1 MDVIYTISGGAWF
14 RDSLN
19 AVAAF
24 MQSDTGRS
32 LMTVGTVLSV
42 VTCAVAW
49 IRTHDMLTLVKW
61 AMILTIVHVLVGV
74 TRPVQI
80 IDATSPHEVY
90 QVDNVP
96 VGLVLPATVITT
108 VGHGLVAGYE
118 LFMHQPDAL
127 SYNETGML
135 FGATLIGNSTDY
147 ESVSAEQSDLF
158 ADYVQNCVVGDML
171 LNKKYSM
178 NDLMNIADPYTLI
191 FSKPSPLRGMF
202 NEAGNFMTCQEAAVL
217 LQKMMNTDAS
227 VGGTTWTYYVR
238 KYLGNKPERAALYS
252 QLMGDSY
259 QYFYGAGKSASEIMR
274 HNVTLNALRHGF
286 AGYAAR
292 NGDTASLVNL
302 SAESSFAKMRMAQA
316 TSASI
321 ATRTLPVMQTVL
333 TGVLIG
339 LFPLLLVI
347 AMISTLSFEVMKG
360 YVFTFA
366 YLQSWP
372 VLFAILNNAM
382 NSNLQEK
389 TSGIAVT
396 LSNLS
401 ERQQMFSDVG
411 TTAGWLALSIPFL
424 SFYLVKGLGNGVSQ
438 AGSYL
443 GSALQS
449 SSSQS
454 ASQTV
459 DGNWSFNNMQTDNVQ
474 GGKWDTNSSHANG
487 QITNQTDTGATVT
500 QTAGGSTVYNTTG
513 AMSKLP
519 MDINFGK
526 AESSAAQRSARESL
540 AESQSHL
547 SGYNHSVNSSFNQA
561 NQFSQQ
567 YGNSSTMSSGADNMQ
582 SMSDTIAANKMVS
595 AAKSYAQKN
604 NMSFADAW
612 SEMDSKTRQLQ
623 ISGGARGS
631 VGFDSNKQ
639 FAGKIAG
646 FATGVSAKGDLH
658 AGVEVTAASGS
669 QDSMSKTGTSGKDF
683 SADKNS
689 QELNDF
695 REGRDVLT
703 SHRTSQSGSHAD
715 NTANSKLEQ
724 LSATLAEAD
733 SQYQQYTDSMTRSHE
748 YSQIASQSETMSAQT
763 QSNYA
768 QEFVGYVQAQAPE
781 RAEAILTNTASPEI
795 RADRE
800 QLAEQFMMDKV
811 HSRVEGHFEGNR
823 SSLSEGMPTVQN
835 TVAPATGNAYQRGEA
850 DIANRTS
857 NAAVRTDS
865 ADRASAMIDDNSK
878 VISSER
884 LEINTVKDGINN
896 NRDGMKADH
905 QTAENTY
912 STEHDKAQQAQDSL
926 LPRVSEIRE
935 DTKKYSANL
944 KDEDVEK

>member
-1 MDVIYTISGGAWF
+1 MDVIYTITGGEWF

-24 MQSDTGRS
+24 TQSDTGHS
-32 LMTVGTVLSV
+32 LMHIATVLSV
-42 VTCAVAW
+42 VTCAIAW
-49 IRTHDMLTLVKW
+49 IRTHDIFTLLKW
-61 AMILTIVHVLVGV
+61 VTVFTAVTILIGV

-96 VGLVLPATVITT
+96 LGLVLPASVITS

-127 SYNETGML
+127 AYSQTGML
-135 FGATLIGNSTDY
+135 FGATLVGSSTDY
-147 ESVSAEQSDLF
+147 QSTSAEQTDLF

-178 NDLMNIADPYTLI
+178 NDLMNSEDPYTLI

-202 NEAGNFMTCQEAAVL
+202 NETGDFMTCQESAVT
-217 LQKMMNTDAS
+217 LQKMMSADVST
-227 VGGTTWTYYVR
+227 GGTTWTHYVR
-238 KYLGNKPERAALYS
+238 RYLGNKPERAALYS

-302 SAESSFAKMRMAQA
+302 SAESSFAKMRMSQA

-321 ATRTLPVMQTVL
+321 ATRTLPIMQTVL

-339 LFPLLLVI
+339 LFPLMI
-347 AMISTLSFEVMKG
+347 AMAMISTLSFEVIKG
-360 YVFTFA
+360 YVFTLA

-372 VLFAILNNAM
+372 VLFAILNNGM
-382 NSNLQEK
+382 NVMLKSD
-389 TSGIAVT
+389 TSGIPVT

-401 ERQQMFSDVG
+401 ERQQMFSDIG

-424 SFYLVKGLGNGVSQ
+424 AFYLVKGLGNGVSQ

-443 GSALQS
+443 GSAMQS
-449 SSSQS
+449 SASQS
-454 ASQTV
+454 SSQTV

-474 GGKWDTNSSHANG
+474 GNKWDTNSSHATG
-487 QITNQTDTGATVT
+487 QITNQTGTGALIT
-500 QTAGGSTVYNTTG
+500 QTGDGGTVYNTTG

-519 MDINFGK
+519 MEVNFGK

-547 SGYNHSVNSSFNQA
+547 SGYNHSVNSAFNQVK
-561 NQFSQQ
+561 QFASQS
-567 YGNSSTMSSGADNMQ
+567 GNSSTMTQGADTSQARQITEGSSIMASQ
-582 SMSDTIAANKMVS
+582 
-595 AAKSYAQKN
+595 AKSYAERNHISENQAFSELHEQAERLQKGYG
-604 NMSFADAW
+604 
-612 SEMDSKTRQLQ
+612 
-623 ISGGARGS
+623 IGGS
-631 VGFDSNKQ
+631 IGFDSSRQ
-639 FAGKIAG
+639 VAGKMAG
-646 FATGVSAKGDLH
+646 FATGVAVKGDLH
-658 AGVEVTAASGS
+658 GSIDKTKTDGDSHNTQKSSSSATDKSEDKTNQEVLNFKKGM
-669 QDSMSKTGTSGKDF
+669 DMVTS
-683 SADKNS
+683 A
-689 QELNDF
+689 
-695 REGRDVLT
+695 
-703 SHRTSQSGSHAD
+703 RTSESGSHAD
-715 NTANSKLEQ
+715 NSSNSKLEQ
-724 LSATLAEAD
+724 LSATLTEAD

-781 RAEAILTNTASPEI
+781 RADAILTNTASPEI

-800 QLAEQFMMDKV
+800 QLAEQFMKDKV
-811 HSRVEGHFEGNR
+811 HSRVEGNFEVNR
-823 SSLSEGMPTVQN
+823 ASLSEGMPDGGHVTIHQ
-835 TVAPATGNAYQRGEA
+835 GSNAYQQGEKEIQSRSDSSA
-850 DIANRTS
+850 I
-857 NAAVRTDS
+857 RTDNS
-865 ADRASAMIDDNSK
+865 ARVDTMIGDTNQSFT
-878 VISSER
+878 SSQ
-884 LEINTVKDGINN
+884 LEINTAKDGINSD
-896 NRDGMKADH
+896 RKGLSQAH
-905 QTAENTY
+905 QMAEGKFVSGY
-912 STEHDKAQQAQDSL
+912 LEATEHPTKNNPSLDEAQRKIDKTSNKFGVD
-926 LPRVSEIRE
+926 
-935 DTKKYSANL
+935 K
-944 KDEDVEK
+944 

>member
-24 MQSDTGRS
+24 TQSDSGRS
-32 LMTVGTVLSV
+32 LMTIGTVLSV

-49 IRTHDMLTLVKW
+49 IRTHDIFTLAKW
-61 AMILTIVHVLVGV
+61 AMILTIINVLINV

-80 IDATSPHEVY
+80 IDVTSPHEVY

-118 LFMHQPDAL
+118 FFMHQPDAL
-127 SYNETGML
+127 AYSQTGML
-135 FGATLIGNSTDY
+135 FGATLVGSSTDY
-147 ESVSAEQSDLF
+147 ESVSAEQTDMF

-178 NDLMNIADPYTLI
+178 NDLMNSADPYTLI

-202 NEAGNFMTCQEAAVL
+202 NEEGKFMTCQESAAI

-227 VGGTTWTYYVR
+227 VGGTTWTHYIR

-302 SAESSFAKMRMAQA
+302 SAESSFAKMRMSQA

-443 GSALQS
+443 GSAMQSSASQS
-449 SSSQS
+449 SSQ
-454 ASQTV
+454 AV

-474 GGKWDTNSSHANG
+474 GGKWDTNSSHASG
-487 QITNQTDTGATVT
+487 QITNQTGTGATVT
-500 QTAGGSTVYNTTG
+500 QTGDGGTVYNTTG

-547 SGYNHSVNSSFNQA
+547 SGYNHSVNSAFNQA

-567 YGNSSTMSSGADNMQ
+567 YGNSSTMSSGADNAQ

-595 AAKSYAQKN
+595 AAKTYAQKN

-612 SEMDSKTRQLQ
+612 SEMDNKTRQLQ
-623 ISGGARGS
+623 ANAGIRGS
-631 VGFDSNKQ
+631 VGFDSNRQ
-639 FAGKIAG
+639 FAGKLAG
-646 FATGVSAKGDLH
+646 FATGASIKGDFH

-669 QDSMSKTGTSGKDF
+669 QDSMSKSGTSGKDF

-715 NTANSKLEQ
+715 NTANSRLEQ

-748 YSQIASQSETMSAQT
+748 YSKIASESETMTAQT

-795 RADRE
+795 RTDRE
-800 QLAEQFMMDKV
+800 QLAEQFMHDKV
-811 HSRVEGHFEGNR
+811 HSRVEGDFEANR
-823 SSLSEGMPTVQN
+823 ASLSEGMPTVQN
-835 TVAPATGNAYQRGEA
+835 TVAPASGNAYQRGEA
-850 DIANRTS
+850 EIANRTN

-865 ADRASAMIDDNSK
+865 ADRASTMIDENNK
-878 VISSER
+878 AISSEG

-896 NRDGMKADH
+896 NRDILKADY

-912 STEHDKAQQAQDSL
+912 SAEHDKAQKAQDSL
-926 LPRVSEIRE
+926 LPRMSEIRE
-935 DTKKYSANL
+935 DAKKNSANL
-944 KDEDVEK
+944 KDEDGDK